1 MRTTVVR
8 LITFL
13 LLAFS
18 LLAGPAVVSDPSQTG
33 LDPEVLARIPP
44 KMKEFVDHG
53 TVAGVVTLVA
63 RHGKV
68 AALDAVG
75 YTDIETKQVLRT
87 DAIFQIHSM
96 TKPVVSMGIMMLM
109 EQGELAI
116 TDPVEQHLP
125 EFRGMWVIA
134 EAQGEDGS
142 GSERLTLKRPRR
154 PVTIRDLLTHTSG
167 MPLNPAP
174 GIGELHGALHKTL
187 NETVLVMSQQPLLFE
202 PGTRWQYS
210 NTGMATLARVIEVR
224 SGMPFEKFLE
234 TKIFKPLG
242 MNDTFIYPP
251 KEKFHR
257 MPTAYIL
264 RDGKP
269 VKYTDDPL
277 GEGAMKFRVGA
288 KYPLPEGGL
297 YSTASDLFA
306 LYQMMLNGGEYD
318 GARLLSPASVD
329 LMTQVHTGDLPTGS
343 PGIGWGLGWSVVRE
357 PGALGLPS
365 VGTYGH
371 GGRYG
376 TFCFIDPKK
385 DIIGIFMIHREGGR
399 DERNAFVQL
408 AMSAATD

>member
-44 KMKEFVDHG
+44 KMKEFVDQG
-53 TVAGVVTLVA
+53 TVAGAVTLVA

-75 YTDIETKQVLRT
+75 YTDIETKQVLRA

-224 SGMPFEKFLE
+224 SGMAFEKFLE
-234 TKIFKPLG
+234 AKIFKPLG

-264 RDGKP
+264 RDGRP

-318 GARLLSPASVD
+318 GTRLLSPVSVE
-329 LMTQVHTGDLPTGS
+329 LMTQVHTGDLATGN
-343 PGIGWGLGWSVVRE
+343 PGIGWGLWW
-357 PGALGLPS
+357 
-365 VGTYGH
+365 
-371 GGRYG
+371 
-376 TFCFIDPKK
+376 
-385 DIIGIFMIHREGGR
+385 
-399 DERNAFVQL
+399 
-408 AMSAATD
+408 

>member
-1 MRTTVVR
+1 MRIA
-8 LITFL
+8 LIP

-33 LDPEVLARIPP
+33 LDSDVVARIPSR
-44 KMKEFVDHG
+44 MKEFTDQG
-53 TVAGVVTLVA
+53 SVAGVVTLVA

-75 YTDIETKQVLRT
+75 STDIETKQDLRT

-96 TKPVVSMGIMMLM
+96 TKPVVAMGIMMLM
-109 EQGELAI
+109 EQGKLTI
-116 TDPVEQHLP
+116 IDPVEQHLP

-134 EAQGEDGS
+134 DKKGKRGS
-142 GSERLTLKRPRR
+142 DSERLTLKRPLR
-154 PVTIRDLLTHTSG
+154 PISIRDLLTHTSG

-187 NETVLVMSQQPLLFE
+187 NETVLVMSQQPLRFE
-202 PGTRWQYS
+202 PGTQWQYS
-210 NTGMATLARVIEVR
+210 NTGMATLARIIEVC
-224 SGMPFEKFLE
+224 SEMAFEKFLE
-234 TKIFKPLG
+234 EKIFKPLG
-242 MNDTFIYPP
+242 MDDTYIYPP

-269 VKYTDDPL
+269 VKYTADPL
-277 GEGAMKFRVGA
+277 GEGVMKFRVGA

-318 GARLLSPASVD
+318 GVRILSPASVD
-329 LMTQVHTGDLPTGS
+329 LMTQVHTGDLTTS
-343 PGIGWGLGWSVVRE
+343 TPGIGWGLGWSVVRE
-357 PGALGLPS
+357 PGAWGLPS

-408 AMSAATD
+408 TMSAATD

>member
-1 MRTTVVR
+1 MRIR
-8 LITFL
+8 LIR
-13 LLAFS
+13 LLACSLLTLS
-18 LLAGPAVVSDPSQTG
+18 LLAGPAIVADPSQTG
-33 LDPEVLARIPP
+33 LDAEALARIPSR
-44 KMKEFVDHG
+44 MKEFVDQG

-75 YTDIETKQVLRT
+75 YTDIETKQELRT
-87 DAIFQIHSM
+87 DAIFQLHSM
-96 TKPVVSMGIMMLM
+96 TKPVVSIGIMMLM
-109 EQGELAI
+109 EQGKLAI
-116 TDPVEQHLP
+116 TDAVQKHLP

-134 EAQGEDGS
+134 ERTGEG
-142 GSERLTLKRPRR
+142 GGAERLTLKRPSR
-154 PVTIRDLLTHTSG
+154 PISIRDLLTHTSG

-187 NETVLVMSQQPLLFE
+187 NETVLVMSQQPLGFE
-202 PGTRWQYS
+202 PGSRWQYS
-210 NTGMATLARVIEVR
+210 NTGMAALARIIEVR
-224 SGMPFEKFLE
+224 SGMAFEKFLE
-234 TKIFKPLG
+234 TQIFKPLG
-242 MNDTFIYPP
+242 MDDTYIYPP

-277 GEGAMKFRVGA
+277 GEGVMKFRVGA

-318 GARLLSPASVD
+318 GARILSAASVE
-329 LMTQVHTGDLPTGS
+329 LMTEVHTGDLATSSAGM
-343 PGIGWGLGWSVVRE
+343 GWGLGWSVVRD

-376 TFCFIDPKK
+376 TFCLIDPKK
-385 DIIGIFMIHREGGR
+385 DIIGVFLIHREGGS

-408 AMSAATD
+408 AMTAARD

>member
-1 MRTTVVR
+1 MRIA
-8 LITFL
+8 LIP

-33 LDPEVLARIPP
+33 LDPGVLARIPSR
-44 KMKEFVDHG
+44 MKEFTGQG

-75 YTDIETKQVLRT
+75 STDIETKQDLRT

-96 TKPVVSMGIMMLM
+96 TKPVVAMGIMMLM
-109 EQGELAI
+109 EQGKLTI
-116 TDPVEQHLP
+116 IDPVEQHLP

-134 EAQGEDGS
+134 DKKGKRGS
-142 GSERLTLKRPRR
+142 DSERLTLKRPLR
-154 PVTIRDLLTHTSG
+154 PISIRDLLTHTSG

-187 NETVLVMSQQPLLFE
+187 NETVLVMSQQPLRFE
-202 PGTRWQYS
+202 PGTQWQYS
-210 NTGMATLARVIEVR
+210 NTGMATLARIIEVC
-224 SGMPFEKFLE
+224 SEMAFEKFLE
-234 TKIFKPLG
+234 EKIFKPLG
-242 MNDTFIYPP
+242 MDDTYIYPP

-269 VKYTDDPL
+269 VKYTADPL
-277 GEGAMKFRVGA
+277 GEGVMKFRVGA

-318 GARLLSPASVD
+318 GVRILSPASVD
-329 LMTQVHTGDLPTGS
+329 LMTQVHTGDLTTS
-343 PGIGWGLGWSVVRE
+343 TPGIGWGLGWSVVRE
-357 PGALGLPS
+357 PGAWGLPS

-399 DERNAFVQL
+399 DERHAFVQL

>member
-1 MRTTVVR
+1 MHIR
-8 LITFL
+8 LIC
-13 LLAFS
+13 LLACSLLTLS
-18 LLAGPAVVSDPSQTG
+18 LLAGPAIVSDPSQTG
-33 LDPEVLARIPP
+33 LDAEALARIPSR
-44 KMKEFVDHG
+44 MKEFVDQG

-75 YTDIETKQVLRT
+75 YTDIETKQELRT
-87 DAIFQIHSM
+87 DAIFQLHSM
-96 TKPVVSMGIMMLM
+96 TKPVVSIGIMTLM
-109 EQGELAI
+109 EQGKLAI
-116 TDPVEQHLP
+116 TDAVQKHLP

-134 EAQGEDGS
+134 ERTGEG
-142 GSERLTLKRPRR
+142 GGAERLTLKRPSR
-154 PVTIRDLLTHTSG
+154 PISIRDLLTHTSG

-187 NETVLVMSQQPLLFE
+187 NETVLVMSQQPLEFE
-202 PGTRWQYS
+202 PGSRWQYS
-210 NTGMATLARVIEVR
+210 NTGMAALARIIEVR
-224 SGMPFEKFLE
+224 SGMAFEKFLE
-234 TKIFKPLG
+234 TQIFKPLG
-242 MNDTFIYPP
+242 MDDTYIYPP

-277 GEGAMKFRVGA
+277 GEGVMKFRVGA

-318 GARLLSPASVD
+318 GDRILSTASVE
-329 LMTQVHTGDLPTGS
+329 LMTQVHTGDLATSSAGM
-343 PGIGWGLGWSVVRE
+343 GWGLGWSVVRD

-385 DIIGIFMIHREGGR
+385 DIIGVFLIHREGGS

-408 AMSAATD
+408 AMTAARD